1 MRLESDLERA
11 GAWLI
16 TNLGV
21 ADESGL
27 GICEVITV
35 PPTDELPYVFEIS
48 RGQTLFFSISSSHE
62 VDLVLCEEGAY
73 DDWVDAGF
81 ETDRP
86 LEALLV
92 LRYGTN
98 HSLEFKPDHDT
109 VLVAILLN
117 YAEEAV
123 QSIVSASILDS
134 PVSR

>member
-1 MRLESDLERA
+1 M
-11 GAWLI
+11 
-16 TNLGV
+16 
-21 ADESGL
+21 
-27 GICEVITV
+27 

-98 HSLEFKPDHDT
+98 RSLEFKPDHDT

-123 QSIVSASILDS
+123 QSIVSATISD
-134 PVSR
+134 PAVSR